1 MAKMPDHINVT
12 VGYVVPQTSTAV
24 PCNHV
29 FPYWSVIP
37 PTHCPVCGAC
47 LAPPP
52 PPPPC
57 PYHPPYYPWWPAPS
71 APRYPRYETV
81 TITCAN
87 TC

>member
-12 VGYVVPQTSTAV
+12 VGYVAPSSTSV
-24 PCNHV
+24 PCNHT

-52 PPPPC
+52 PPPPPC
-57 PYHPPYYPWWPAPS
+57 PYHPPVYPWWPAP
-71 APRYPRYETV
+71 PQPYRITV
-81 TITCAN
+81 TCADTC
-87 TC
+87 